1 MLHGPL
7 SPSVMFSDVYEGTLT
22 FISQCKTHL
31 SPKLNSK
38 MSYEKQHIMFTFNKM
53 RASLIFS
60 VVSNTLWTDFYVK
73 DKFATIW
80 QPKYEYM
87 TLTLW
92 QMVAGDWWRS
102 LGIQLSQS
110 HRPRDQSVSLWEPL
124 IAGKKHVSWSAEGQL
139 LLWRQMFSV
148 SSVYRTFSTTWRDLS

>member
-1 MLHGPL
+1 
-7 SPSVMFSDVYEGTLT
+7 
-22 FISQCKTHL
+22 
-31 SPKLNSK
+31 

-60 VVSNTLWTDFYVK
+60 VVSDTLWTDFYVK

-92 QMVAGDWWRS
+92 QMVAGD
-102 LGIQLSQS
+102 
-110 HRPRDQSVSLWEPL
+110 
-124 IAGKKHVSWSAEGQL
+124 
-139 LLWRQMFSV
+139 
-148 SSVYRTFSTTWRDLS
+148 